1 MWIVLNDAFLSVVKH
16 RNPNM
21 LLVRARKEADLEA
34 IFPSAKITHTPQR
47 DYQYRCVVSREAVK
61 KALAFEVDRIDY
73 DNFKNSV
80 EDNERHDA
88 YSAIWSTMFSWARG
102 GFERKPEP
110 WKARRT
116 DALTGLPL
124 AGHHPAFGSAAEE
137 AAEKAAIADDLA
149 TRFQAQEKQRE
160 KP

>member
-1 MWIVLNDAFLSVVKH
+1 MWIVLNDAFLSVVTH

-34 IFPSAKITHTPQR
+34 IFPNAKITHTPLR
-47 DYQYRCVVSREAVK
+47 DYQFRCVVSRKAVK
-61 KALAFEVDRIDY
+61 KALAFEVDRINY

-102 GFERKPEP
+102 GFARKPGP
-110 WKARRT
+110 MWKPGP
-116 DALTGLPL
+116 DMPL
-124 AGHHPAFGSAAEE
+124 GHHRAFGSAEEE
-137 AAEKAAIADDLA
+137 AAEKAAIDDDLA
-149 TRFQAQEKQRE
+149 TRFHAQNKGA
-160 KP
+160 K

>member
-1 MWIVLNDAFLSVVKH
+1 MWIVLNDAFLSVVTH

-34 IFPSAKITHTPQR
+34 IFPNAKITHTPLR
-47 DYQYRCVVSREAVK
+47 DYQFRCVVSRKAVK

-102 GFERKPEP
+102 GFARKPGP
-110 WKARRT
+110 MWKPIVERAGDT
-116 DALTGLPL
+116 MTGPL
-124 AGHHPAFGSAAEE
+124 GHHHAFGSAEEE
-137 AAEKAAIADDLA
+137 AAEKAAIDDDLA
-149 TRFQAQEKQRE
+149 TRFHAQNKEAK
-160 KP
+160 